1 MDDEGKRGKNTE
13 SADESFQ
20 AGLLST
26 ENLFMRLTEA
36 PFTLLIID
44 D

>member
-1 MDDEGKRGKNTE
+1 MNDQDQGWQNTE

-20 AGLLST
+20 AGLLLA
-26 ENLFMRLTEA
+26 EDLFRRHTEA
-36 PFTLLIID
+36 SFTLLIID